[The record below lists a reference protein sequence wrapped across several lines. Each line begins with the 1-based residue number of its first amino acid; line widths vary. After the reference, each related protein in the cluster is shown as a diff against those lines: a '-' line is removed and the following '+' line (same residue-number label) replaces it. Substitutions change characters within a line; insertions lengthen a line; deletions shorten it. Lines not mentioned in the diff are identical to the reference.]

1 MKLKSSRRISPRI
14 SFWRLF
20 LTLMVTSV
28 VGQKMSKET
37 KNEKQKMSF
46 CYQSEELDLT
56 NAQRMDCRKH
66 PAAFK
71 YSLIGLK
78 RAEEECKRLLIK
90 NTWNCTG
97 LISQSQKSLKRND
110 RTSIMSKSY
119 PETAFAN
126 AMIAAGITYEITKA
140 CMKGQIDDVQGSCP
154 RKKSKN
160 YYKDFYIHD
169 DPEDTANCIDKCV
182 HYALERA
189 YAFQER
195 SDSNDNKLARK
206 NQKVGK
212 RLVYRSRRE
221 SCRCMGPSGSC
232 TWKYCVKS
240 IEDFSKIASNL
251 YSTFRERGSLKKIIY
266 PIQSKKSVPDLKT
279 ITDRNF
285 VYISDLDICS
295 QTEEQN
301 SVTIINRN
309 RGRLCK
315 LPRDNKKTSKRT
327 TVSSRRKRR
336 KNRRNHLKK
345 HLGKCDS
352 ICCKKSYKEIQKVE
366 KFKHKMKFSWNKD
379 EPISWEVRERNVTY
393 GVCT

>member
-14 SFWRLF
+14 SIWRLI

-28 VGQKMSKET
+28 VGQKMSKEA
-37 KNEKQKMSF
+37 KNEKQTMSF
-46 CYQSEELDLT
+46 CYQPQELDLT
-56 NAQRMDCRKH
+56 RAQRMDCRQH

-97 LISQSQKSLKRND
+97 LISQTQKSLERHD

-119 PETAFAN
+119 QETAFAN

-140 CMKGQIDDVQGSCP
+140 CIKGQIDDVKGSCP
-154 RKKSKN
+154 RKTSKN
-160 YYKDFYIHD
+160 YYKDFYVQE
-169 DPEDTANCIDKCV
+169 DPEDTTNCIDKCV
-182 HYALERA
+182 TYAAKRA
-189 YAFQER
+189 EAFQER
-195 SDSNDNKLARK
+195 SPSKHYELARK
-206 NQKVGK
+206 NQKVGE
-212 RLVYRSRRE
+212 RLVFKSRRE
-221 SCRCMGPSGSC
+221 NCRCMGPSGSC

-240 IEDFSKIASNL
+240 IESFSKIASNL
-251 YSTFRERGSLKKIIY
+251 YSKYRERGSLKKITY
-266 PIQSKKSVPDLKT
+266 DMHGQSRPDINR
-279 ITDRNF
+279 ITDRTL
-285 VYISDLDICS
+285 VYNSHLDICS
-295 QTEEQN
+295 ETEEQKA
-301 SVTIINRN
+301 VTIINRN

-336 KNRRNHLKK
+336 RNRRNHLKK
-345 HLGKCDS
+345 HLGKCDT
-352 ICCKKSYKEIQKVE
+352 ICCNKSYKEIHRVE
-366 KFKHKMKFSWNKD
+366 KFKHNMKFSWNKKD
-379 EPISWEVRERNVTY
+379 PISWDVRERNVTY